1 MEINF
6 DLYKPADGRVL
17 VLKSLPADLVAA
29 REHVEGGFKWPEKGK
44 VTAPDW
50 DKGRWCGNGLHG
62 WKWGTGD
69 ASLRVTDD
77 DAKWL
82 VLSVK
87 EADIVELD
95 GKIKFPTCQILYL
108 GDRETAVKIIQHYA
122 PAGTAIMF
130 STVTGGD
137 GATVTGGYGALLM
150 FHFQQWVD
158 GKGYEWKR
166 KIAIVDGVNY
176 LPGVKYRLLNDEIVA
191 APDQNKGE

>member
-6 DLYKPADGRVL
+6 NAYKPKEGHIL
-17 VLKSLPADLVAA
+17 VLKSLPSDLVAA
-29 REHVEGGFKWPEKGK
+29 REHVEGGFKWPKKGK

-62 WKWGTGD
+62 WKWGAGD

-82 VLSVK
+82 ILSVK

-137 GATVTGGYGALLM
+137 GATVT
-150 FHFQQWVD
+150 D
-158 GKGYEWKR
+158 R
-166 KIAIVDGVNY
+166 KSVV
-176 LPGVKYRLLNDEIVA
+176 
-191 APDQNKGE
+191 